1 VTDQGAGCS
10 APEDGASVALAD
22 RAHSLAAVVAAVA
35 AGETA
40 ALAEL
45 YDSTVAKVHTLVKAI
60 VRSAADAEEV
70 TCDVYLQA
78 WQTASQFD
86 ASRGTVMAWLLM
98 MARSRALDSLRRQ
111 RSRARLFD
119 EQSTHEQLP
128 DLTESVSPER
138 MLILFQTGSAV
149 HTALEELPPERRR
162 LIGLAFFDDLSH
174 AEIAELTGLPIGTI
188 KSHLRRAL
196 HTLRGALYSAEIE

>member
-1 VTDQGAGCS
+1 VTDKGAGCS
-10 APEDGASVALAD
+10 APDTGVSVATAARAQSLAD
-22 RAHSLAAVVAAVA
+22 IVAAVA
-35 AGETA
+35 AGESA

-60 VRSAADAEEV
+60 IRSAPDAEEV

-86 ASRGTVMAWLLM
+86 SSRGTVMAWLLM
-98 MARSRALDSLRRQ
+98 MARSRALDSVRRQ

-119 EQSTHEQLP
+119 EQCAHEDLP
-128 DLTESVSPER
+128 DLAHSVSPER
-138 MLILFQTGSAV
+138 MLSLFQTGSAV
-149 HTALEELPPERRR
+149 HAALEELAPERRR

-174 AEIAELTGLPIGTI
+174 AEIAKLTGLPIGTI

-196 HTLRGALYSAEIE
+196 HSLRGALCSAEIE

>member
-1 VTDQGAGCS
+1 VSFATAAR
-10 APEDGASVALAD
+10 APTLAD
-22 RAHSLAAVVAAVA
+22 IVAAVA
-35 AGETA
+35 AGDSA

-60 VRSAADAEEV
+60 IRSAPDAEEV

-78 WQTASQFD
+78 WQTAGEFD

-119 EQSTHEQLP
+119 EECAQEELP
-128 DLTESVSPER
+128 DLAQSASPER
-138 MLILFQTGSAV
+138 MLSLFQTGSAV
-149 HTALEELPPERRR
+149 HTALEELAPERRR

-174 AEIAELTGLPIGTI
+174 AEIADLTGLPIGTI

-196 HTLRGALYSAEIE
+196 HSLRGALCSAEIE

>member
-1 VTDQGAGCS
+1 M
-10 APEDGASVALAD
+10 
-22 RAHSLAAVVAAVA
+22 
-35 AGETA
+35 
-40 ALAEL
+40 
-45 YDSTVAKVHTLVKAI
+45 AKVHTLVKAI

-70 TCDVYLQA
+70 TCDVYMQA

-111 RSRARLFD
+111 RSRARLFG
-119 EQSTHEQLP
+119 EPSIHEELP
-128 DLTESVSPER
+128 DLAESVSPER
-138 MLILFQTGSAV
+138 MLSLFQTGSAV

-196 HTLRGALYSAEIE
+196 HTLRAALYSAEIE